1 VRKKKMVTKNKLN
14 SIKGLKVCITGSLSR
29 PRKEYQQ
36 LIIKASGEFVDEVS
50 KSTDILVTNEP
61 NSGSSKLKKAKEYGT
76 KIISENELDYLLV
89 STPSDPVKESEALFM
104 QIDEICQNII
114 DNADE
119 MSSREIKKDIKK
131 ADKLRDKLI
140 DIYNNNIGL
149 VKDVWFLDAGSA
161 IRDAK
166 EMIEDEDDDY

>member
-1 VRKKKMVTKNKLN
+1 
-14 SIKGLKVCITGSLSR
+14 
-29 PRKEYQQ
+29 
-36 LIIKASGEFVDEVS
+36 
-50 KSTDILVTNEP
+50 
-61 NSGSSKLKKAKEYGT
+61 
-76 KIISENELDYLLV
+76 
-89 STPSDPVKESEALFM
+89 M

-140 DIYNNNIGL
+140 DVYNNNIGL